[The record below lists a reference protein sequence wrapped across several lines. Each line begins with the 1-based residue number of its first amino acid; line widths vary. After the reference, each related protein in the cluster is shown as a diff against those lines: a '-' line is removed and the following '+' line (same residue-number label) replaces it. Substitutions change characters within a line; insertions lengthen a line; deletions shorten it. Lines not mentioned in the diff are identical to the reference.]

1 MNQEN
6 TIDQH
11 THTKKKLP
19 FPVTKERY
27 IKTILFCLIQSQSK
41 IQAIG
46 VTNQTTCRDNHLSFN
61 PCQTLENLTYEHL
74 LNRFHLEEFLD
85 DEDNNWNCPNP
96 SKTDK
101 KIGHF
106 EIGIIASQ
114 ILNQQITYLEAR
126 NTVALQLQQSKF
138 LNDEILLRSLPSFQ
152 NLPTLI
158 LLNLRESIFLSNLDK
173 ILIQHLRNHLV
184 DFEIENPSWELQSQI
199 IKQYE
204 TQELLSWLQ
213 FFFLLP

>member
-1 MNQEN
+1 M
-6 TIDQH
+6 D
-11 THTKKKLP
+11 
-19 FPVTKERY
+19 
-27 IKTILFCLIQSQSK
+27 
-41 IQAIG
+41 
-46 VTNQTTCRDNHLSFN
+46 
-61 PCQTLENLTYEHL
+61 
-74 LNRFHLEEFLD
+74 
-85 DEDNNWNCPNP
+85 
-96 SKTDK
+96 
-101 KIGHF
+101 F

-126 NTVALQLQQSKF
+126 NTVALQLQKSKF

-199 IKQYE
+199 IRQYE

-213 FFFLLP
+213 SFFYHDWE